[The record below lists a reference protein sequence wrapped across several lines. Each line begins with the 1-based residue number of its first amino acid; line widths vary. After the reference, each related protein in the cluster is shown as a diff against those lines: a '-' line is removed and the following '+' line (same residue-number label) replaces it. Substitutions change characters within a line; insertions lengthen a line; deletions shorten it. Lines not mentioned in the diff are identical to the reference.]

1 MTDHVK
7 EVITEHER
15 LKSDRRR
22 WERDWQDI
30 RLLVRPYGA
39 DFQRM
44 VIPGEARTLDIYDGT
59 AVDCLD
65 QLAAGLHSFLCNPV
79 DRWFSLGLADERS
92 EADDETLAWLE
103 FASDRLYD
111 VYSNEDTCFNQ
122 SIHECFLDLG
132 SFGTGIVGQGWSP
145 ELGNIFFRSHSSASC
160 WLRENYRGQVDTVHR
175 ELKMSI
181 RQVIQRFGAE
191 ALTPTMIQFMDK
203 DLNRE
208 FTVIHRVAPR
218 KDRTPGKADRKNKA
232 YESIW
237 VCVEDKQIIAEGG
250 FDLLPYHVSRWTKMA
265 EEVYG
270 RSPAAKCL
278 PDIRMLNQMEKA
290 MIKAANKLVD
300 PVLIVENDGVLLPL
314 KTHAGGIIFK
324 EPGAEA
330 PTPLQTGINLPIN
343 LEMSNQKREH
353 IKSCFHADWIRL
365 EKENI
370 EMTATEVMDRREEK
384 LRLIAPILGR
394 QQSELL
400 GPIIMR
406 TYQLLAEHGLIPKA
420 TQQVL
425 ASGLKISYISPA
437 ARAQTGVKAQTMIR
451 YAQELMPMAQI
462 APGIMDAIDWDK
474 YANEL
479 AIVRGVTRTV
489 LRSRADL
496 ATLRDQQ
503 SKTQQAQQA
512 AQIAEPATAA
522 VKNLADARAKGTDV
536 SSMLNTLSGNI

>member
-1 MTDHVK
+1 MDKAQALLV
-7 EVITEHER
+7 EHER
-15 LKSDRRR
+15 LKAERRR

-44 VIPGEARTLDIYDGT
+44 VVPGEARTLDIYDGT

-79 DRWFSLGLADERS
+79 DRWFALGLADERAQ
-92 EADDETLAWLE
+92 ADDETLEWLE

-122 SIHECFLDLG
+122 SIHEAFLDLG
-132 SFGTGIVGQGWSP
+132 SFGTGIVGQEWSP
-145 ELGNIFFRSHSSASC
+145 EIQNIFFRSHSSASC

-175 ELKMSI
+175 EMKMTI
-181 RQVIQRFGAE
+181 RQVAQRFGEA
-191 ALTPTMIQFMDK
+191 ALTPTMVKFK
-203 DLNRE
+203 DTEPNRE
-208 FTVIHRVAPR
+208 FTIVHRVSPR
-218 KDRTPGKADRKNKA
+218 TDRDMLKSDSKNMP
-232 YESIW
+232 YSSLWLCI
-237 VCVEDKQIIAEGG
+237 EDKQILFEGG
-250 FDLLPYHVSRWTKMA
+250 YQMLPYHVSRWTKMA

-324 EPGAEA
+324 EPGAEP

-406 TYQLLAEHGLIPKA
+406 TFQILADRKMIPPA
-420 TQQVL
+420 PQQV
-425 ASGLKISYISPA
+425 AQAGLKISYISPA

-462 APGIMDAIDWDK
+462 APTIMDAIDWDK

-479 AIVRGVTRTV
+479 AIVRGVTRTI
-489 LRSRADL
+489 LRSRSDL
-496 ATLRDQQ
+496 AQLRD
-503 SKTQQAQQA
+503 SQAKASQAAQA

-522 VKNLADARAKGTDV
+522 VKNLADARSKGTDV
-536 SSMLNTLSGNI
+536 SSVLGAIAGG